1 MNNLIENYLN
11 LYDAIFVVVIF
22 LFFIISYRNGLLY
35 SVVSLFKVLG
45 SAVLSG
51 YISNR
56 YSYNIY
62 ERFMKDS
69 LIKKVSEKLSDFNNG
84 LINTFGNDA
93 IGKAISEYLGKT
105 ALGSDVNSISEMI
118 IEGGLQDTIVGGIKL
133 IIFVIVFLIMIL
145 ILSWIQSILLHT
157 NEVPVLGFLN
167 RLLGGIFGVLM
178 GIVILYIMSMLIN
191 VLLDYG
197 ASFLSEDDILSSH
210 LFSYIYKLNPFFK

>member
-11 LYDAIFVVVIF
+11 LYDAVFFIVIF

-145 ILSWIQSILLHT
+145 TLSWIQSILLHT

-178 GIVILYIMSMLIN
+178 GIVILYIMSMLIY